1 MSPIVSPAKSRERF
15 PRPQLR
21 LLRGNGEPHPE
32 GLPTSDRGRPGLRVL
47 GGEHVNAPVV
57 LLAGSEAARRVGL
70 RRELAGTLSRRT
82 AFAEADSAAEV
93 LEQAPTSRLVVLA
106 GDLEDLSGEAI
117 IRLLAHRHPHLPVIS
132 VESGLPA
139 VATGRR

>member
-1 MSPIVSPAKSRERF
+1 MSPIVSPARSRERF

-32 GLPTSDRGRPGLRVL
+32 GLPTGDRGRPGLRVL
-47 GGEHVNAPVV
+47 GGEHASAPVV
-57 LLAGSEAARRVGL
+57 LLAGGEPSRRVRL
-70 RRELAGTLSRRT
+70 HRELAGTLSRRT

-93 LEQAPTSRLVVLA
+93 LERAPTSRLVVLA
-106 GDLEDLSGEAI
+106 GSLEDLSAEAM
-117 IRLLAHRHPHLPVIS
+117 IRLLAHRHPRLPVIS

-139 VATGRR
+139 VANGCA